1 MPDPGNGA
9 NLGAA
14 VVRGV
19 RTAGEIP
26 CPCFRLVVLRCRL
39 AAAHLPQPAKLA
51 VFGGV
56 AAQSQLLRQQLEVLL
71 CESSTYGKAHEI
83 AIREIQAVHHH
94 IRDCAEQAAKH
105 DARQSTLQAL
115 EQFVQTN
122 SALRALHLGQVLA
135 ACSFKTVLLLPRG
148 TDNRD

>member
-1 MPDPGNGA
+1 MVQILELPWYVAYVP
-9 NLGAA
+9 
-14 VVRGV
+14 
-19 RTAGEIP
+19 
-26 CPCFRLVVLRCRL
+26 LVKYRVHVSVWSSC
-39 AAAHLPQPAKLA
+39 AAAWQLHIPQPAKLA

-135 ACSFKTVLLLPRG
+135 ACS
-148 TDNRD
+148 